1 MSATELAEN
10 VESQIH
16 DAHPFDLKKA
26 LLVSVTNG
34 SSGVELSLPLES
46 GDIYDLM
53 ESKASSELAK
63 RSEFIAVVTCG
74 WAAPLP
80 EDDDEENREVV
91 PSEHPKRR
99 RVRLVILASRTE
111 VTSVLR
117 FADTPDETIIDLGK
131 ARGSLADAIQV
142 LMQDSKE

>member
-34 SSGVELSLPLES
+34 SSGVELSPPLES

-53 ESKASSELAK
+53 ESKASSESSLLSLVAGQH
-63 RSEFIAVVTCG
+63 RC
-74 WAAPLP
+74 
-80 EDDDEENREVV
+80 
-91 PSEHPKRR
+91 PKMTMRKT
-99 RVRLVILASRTE
+99 VR
-111 VTSVLR
+111 
-117 FADTPDETIIDLGK
+117 
-131 ARGSLADAIQV
+131 
-142 LMQDSKE
+142 